1 MFFRAKTLETELS
14 PSSEILV
21 SNFPISCSPNSL
33 YNEER
38 NLLRIQA
45 KERRNQEAH
54 QERETFTADIPL
66 FGEPYKI
73 NKADELSSRIQRM
86 FGNYEEMKEL
96 ITTKSQQNFIGIPNS
111 VMSLIPQR
119 KPDRP
124 LYPEKTGSILPSPFQ
139 NSSHPNK
146 STGPLTLGAPSAGH
160 SLHYQ
165 KAHLRMEPSFQS
177 SGSCSS
183 QRQSQEQSCKNLE
196 VQSSRRQQK
205 NERCI
210 EEDIAHEVQA
220 SLLELSPLL
229 TTLSSPIAPLSPLHS
244 SQHVNSRS
252 RSGSNNKNHRQK
264 SSPSRELAAGT
275 CDNET
280 QDSLNAA
287 GAVPGHTSTQAFP
300 SSLPSKPS
308 AIQKPTAYVR
318 PMDGQDQAP
327 DESPELKPPPEE
339 FHESSYGKVTDQKA
353 NVKINLPKL
362 KIHTEPMEQSF
373 SNEVHCVEEI
383 LKEMTHS
390 WPPPLTA
397 IHTPS
402 TAEPSKFPFPAKE
415 TQHAGSVIQSQK
427 QYDAPSK
434 TVSISQ
440 EGRSTLHDDLQVS
453 NSEDDNDDDD
463 DDQPESVALAH
474 SSSPESGST
483 SDSDSSSDSE
493 SESSSSDSEA
503 NDPPARASTP
513 EPDPQTSNRWLLK
526 HFLKPSES
534 FLEDD
539 RSRGNLQEGKEQGKT
554 FSGSSDSSSKRDC
567 PQPAEGHSKTA
578 SKAPRSAQEVHLP
591 AKRSCQKSPVHVEEP
606 SHKTVGNKQPRK
618 SSKTTVQEEPK
629 RGLTVESEPPGPY
642 GARDQSSKDKPKV
655 KTKVRPKSDNKKEL
669 KPTVLEPFEKKKH
682 KNLHQSTVK
691 AYLDRDAAKD
701 NALEQLPLSPLSQS
715 PRVSATSRPS
725 SPKVSVVV
733 REDLHRDKL
742 PLPNRDK
749 KLLSPLR
756 DCSVPPALVVKIEL
770 ALLSRIPQPPR
781 KGACPK
787 RSDIRESHSMH
798 KHEAEKRSTDAPGKS
813 LKKRKEDTLRNDQ
826 KKVKL
831 DKETKSS
838 SSSGHKDSSKNKI
851 SKLSGESQRKEMPLP
866 PPPLSPAH
874 PTQKPA
880 KTAQKRPKSDGGPC
894 GHPPGP
900 SSSTAK
906 SKESHKDSSS
916 SKHRKLEGKPSESS
930 KDNKSDKVG
939 KAFRYLD
946 AALSFI
952 ECGIAME
959 SDPFPPKP
967 AYTMFAETID
977 LINMRCQAIL
987 YMAMFRYK
995 KDTAIKYSRTLN
1007 EHFKSSSRITQA
1019 PSPSGS
1025 VSSQTGSSASSCGS
1039 GSIGSSV
1046 NVPHFIPT
1054 ITSSFVNITSYF
1066 LYAYDLWE
1074 QADVLARKNKKFF
1087 SELNAAC
1094 FSLSLNSSMAE
1105 LVCYTRQGL
1114 QAKNFSPKFNEKDG
1128 QVERKSQNGLYVVEN
1143 DRPRWKRNGSGNKVT
1158 HPVSGKNILQFIAI
1172 KRKDCGEWA
1181 IPGGMVDPG
1190 EKLSAALKRE
1200 FSEEALNA
1208 LQKTEA
1214 EKEEMEKQLN
1224 RLFSQDHFVVYKGYV
1239 DDPRNTDNAWMET
1252 EAVNYHDESGEVMD
1266 NLHLEA
1272 GDDAGKAC
1280 SREKKSSLE

>member
-1 MFFRAKTLETELS
+1 MASTNAA
-14 PSSEILV
+14 SSK
-21 SNFPISCSPNSL
+21 NGL

-54 QERETFTADIPL
+54 QERETFPADIPL
-66 FGEPYKI
+66 FGKPYKI
-73 NKADELSSRIQRM
+73 NKADELSSRIQKM

-96 ITTKSQQNFIGIPNS
+96 ITTASHQNLIWIPTS

-119 KPDRP
+119 KPDRS
-124 LYPEKTGSILPSPFQ
+124 LFPEKAANVLPPSFQ
-139 NSSHPNK
+139 NSGHPHK
-146 STGPLTLGAPSAGH
+146 PLGPLASGAPSAGN
-160 SLHYQ
+160 SVHYQ
-165 KAHLRMEPSFQS
+165 KAHSRIEPASQSGGS
-177 SGSCSS
+177 SGT
-183 QRQSQEQSCKNLE
+183 QKQGQEQSCKSQE
-196 VQSSRRQQK
+196 VQKSRRQQQK
-205 NERCI
+205 SERCI
-210 EEDIAHEVQA
+210 EEDIAHAVQA

-229 TTLSSPIAPLSPLHS
+229 STLASPIAPLSPLHS
-244 SQHVNSRS
+244 SQRVNSRS
-252 RSGSNNKNHRQK
+252 RSNNKKHRQK
-264 SSPSRELAAGT
+264 SSPSRELSAGT
-275 CDNET
+275 RDNET
-280 QDSLNAA
+280 QDGLSATV
-287 GAVPGHTSTQAFP
+287 AVPAHPSAQTFP
-300 SSLPSKPS
+300 SSLSSKPS
-308 AIQKPTAYVR
+308 AIQQKPTAYVR

-327 DESPELKPPPEE
+327 DESPELKPLPEE
-339 FHESSYGKVTDQKA
+339 YHEPSYGKITNLRASGKTS
-353 NVKINLPKL
+353 LPKL
-362 KIHTEPMEQSF
+362 KISAEPMEQSF
-373 SNEVHCVEEI
+373 SNEAHCVEEI

-440 EGRSTLHDDLQVS
+440 EGRSTLHDDLQIS
-453 NSEDDNDDDD
+453 DSEDGEDDQVSVSDKPSSSSTPPSAPQS
-463 DDQPESVALAH
+463 QPESVALAH

-503 NDPPARASTP
+503 NEPPARASTP

-526 HFLKPSES
+526 HFLKPNES

-539 RSRGNLQEGKEQGKT
+539 RSRGNLQEGKGQGKT
-554 FSGSSDSSSKRDC
+554 FSSSSDNSSKRDC
-567 PQPAEGHSKTA
+567 PQPTDSHSKTA
-578 SKAPRSAQEVHLP
+578 SKAPRSAQDIHLP
-591 AKRSCQKSPVHVEEP
+591 TKRNYQKSPAHVEEP
-606 SHKTVGNKQPRK
+606 FHKTVGNKQPRK
-618 SSKTTVQEEPK
+618 PTKPTVQEEPK

-642 GARDQSSKDKPKV
+642 GVKDLSSKDKPKV

-669 KPTVLEPFEKKKH
+669 KPAALEPSEKKKH
-682 KNLHQSTVK
+682 KSLHQTTVK
-691 AYLDRDAAKD
+691 AFLDRDAAKD
-701 NALEQLPLSPLSQS
+701 NSGGSALEQLPLSPLSQS
-715 PRVSATSRPS
+715 PRVPATSRTS
-725 SPKVSVVV
+725 SPKVAVVA
-733 REDLHRDKL
+733 REDLPRDKVL
-742 PLPNRDK
+742 PPIKDK

-756 DCSVPPALVVKIEL
+756 DCPASPALVVKIDL

-781 KGACPK
+781 KGGCPK
-787 RSDIRESHSMH
+787 RLEVKESHHMH
-798 KHEAEKRSTDAPGKS
+798 KHEADKRSTETPSKS
-813 LKKRKEDTLRNDQ
+813 LKKRKEDILRNDQ

-838 SSSGHKDSSKNKI
+838 SVSSHKESSKSKM
-851 SKLSGESQRKEMPLP
+851 SKLSVETQRKEMPLPLP
-866 PPPLSPAH
+866 PPPLSPVH
-874 PTQKPA
+874 PPQKPA
-880 KTAQKRPKSDGGPC
+880 KTAQKRPKSESGAC
-894 GHPPGP
+894 SQPPGP
-900 SSSTAK
+900 SISTAK

-930 KDNKSDKVG
+930 KSNKGSVEDVPNPFPVPSLPNGTSKPTKPQSKPHKQHPVEFHLKEAKRLKHKADAMSDKVG
-939 KAFRYLD
+939 KAFKYFD

-959 SDPFPPKP
+959 ADPLSPKP

-977 LINMRCQAIL
+977 LIKFIMALKSFADSSTTTPEKIFVVFCMRCQAIL

-1019 PSPSGS
+1019 PSPCVARSTGTPSPLSPMPSPAGS

-1087 SELNAAC
+1087 SELSAAAC
-1094 FSLSLNSSMAE
+1094 SLSLNSSMME
-1105 LVCYTRQGL
+1105 LVHYTRQGL
-1114 QAKNFSPKFNEKDG
+1114 QW
-1128 QVERKSQNGLYVVEN
+1128 L
-1143 DRPRWKRNGSGNKVT
+1143 
-1158 HPVSGKNILQFIAI
+1158 
-1172 KRKDCGEWA
+1172 
-1181 IPGGMVDPG
+1181 
-1190 EKLSAALKRE
+1190 
-1200 FSEEALNA
+1200 
-1208 LQKTEA
+1208 
-1214 EKEEMEKQLN
+1214 
-1224 RLFSQDHFVVYKGYV
+1224 RLE
-1239 DDPRNTDNAWMET
+1239 PNTP
-1252 EAVNYHDESGEVMD
+1252 
-1266 NLHLEA
+1266 
-1272 GDDAGKAC
+1272 
-1280 SREKKSSLE
+1280 

>member
-1 MFFRAKTLETELS
+1 
-14 PSSEILV
+14 SSFSSRIAAPL
-21 SNFPISCSPNSL
+21 L

-402 TAEPSKFPFPAKE
+402 TAEPSKFPFPAKVNRNKNKLL
-415 TQHAGSVIQSQK
+415 GF
-427 QYDAPSK
+427 APLS
-434 TVSISQ
+434 
-440 EGRSTLHDDLQVS
+440 
-453 NSEDDNDDDD
+453 
-463 DDQPESVALAH
+463 QPESVALAH

-513 EPDPQTSNRWLLK
+513 EVRW
-526 HFLKPSES
+526 
-534 FLEDD
+534 
-539 RSRGNLQEGKEQGKT
+539 NLQEGKEQGKT

-813 LKKRKEDTLRNDQ
+813 LKKRKVSGSSWNDTFVQLLKWR
-826 KKVKL
+826 L
-831 DKETKSS
+831 PESS
-838 SSSGHKDSSKNKI
+838 QLSRFPISRI

-930 KDNKSDKVG
+930 KDNKGSVEDVPNPFPVPSLPNGTSKPTKPQSKPHKQHPAEFHLKEAKRLKHKADAMSDKVG

-977 LINMRCQAIL
+977 LIKFIMSLKSFADSSTTTSEKIFLVFCMRCQAIL

-1019 PSPSGS
+1019 PSPCVARSTGTPSPLSPMPSPAGS

-1074 QADVLARKNKKFF
+1074 QADVLARKNKSKAFF
-1087 SELNAAC
+1087 ACVPADVECVTPQSSACPQGHFGTSFGKTILARPFSSLASERISGSRALVGLC
-1094 FSLSLNSSMAE
+1094 LKSLS
-1105 LVCYTRQGL
+1105 R
-1114 QAKNFSPKFNEKDG
+1114 
-1128 QVERKSQNGLYVVEN
+1128 
-1143 DRPRWKRNGSGNKVT
+1143 
-1158 HPVSGKNILQFIAI
+1158 
-1172 KRKDCGEWA
+1172 
-1181 IPGGMVDPG
+1181 
-1190 EKLSAALKRE
+1190 
-1200 FSEEALNA
+1200 
-1208 LQKTEA
+1208 
-1214 EKEEMEKQLN
+1214 
-1224 RLFSQDHFVVYKGYV
+1224 
-1239 DDPRNTDNAWMET
+1239 
-1252 EAVNYHDESGEVMD
+1252 
-1266 NLHLEA
+1266 
-1272 GDDAGKAC
+1272 
-1280 SREKKSSLE
+1280 

>member
-1 MFFRAKTLETELS
+1 MASANTT
-14 PSSEILV
+14 SSKNTYGV
-21 SNFPISCSPNSL
+21 NRGL

-463 DDQPESVALAH
+463 DDQVSDKPSSSSTPPSAPLSQPESVALAH

-930 KDNKSDKVG
+930 KDNKGSVEDVPNPFPVPSLPNGTSKPTKPQSKPHKQHPAEFHLKEAKRLKHKADAMSDKVG

-977 LINMRCQAIL
+977 LIKFIMSLKSFADSSTTTSEKIFLVFCMRCQAIL

-1019 PSPSGS
+1019 PSPCVARSTGTPSPLSPMPSPAGS

-1114 QAKNFSPKFNEKDG
+1114 QW
-1128 QVERKSQNGLYVVEN
+1128 L
-1143 DRPRWKRNGSGNKVT
+1143 
-1158 HPVSGKNILQFIAI
+1158 
-1172 KRKDCGEWA
+1172 
-1181 IPGGMVDPG
+1181 
-1190 EKLSAALKRE
+1190 
-1200 FSEEALNA
+1200 
-1208 LQKTEA
+1208 
-1214 EKEEMEKQLN
+1214 
-1224 RLFSQDHFVVYKGYV
+1224 RLE
-1239 DDPRNTDNAWMET
+1239 PNTP
-1252 EAVNYHDESGEVMD
+1252 
-1266 NLHLEA
+1266 
-1272 GDDAGKAC
+1272 
-1280 SREKKSSLE
+1280 

>member
-1 MFFRAKTLETELS
+1 MAAQS
-14 PSSEILV
+14 
-21 SNFPISCSPNSL
+21 SL

-463 DDQPESVALAH
+463 DDQVSVSDKPSSSSTPPSAPLSQPESVALAH

-930 KDNKSDKVG
+930 KDNKGSVEDVPNPFPVPSLPNGTSKPTKPQSKPHKQHPAEFHLKEAKRLKHKADAMSDKVG

-977 LINMRCQAIL
+977 LIKFIMSLKSFADSSTTTSEKIFLVFCMRCQAIL

-1019 PSPSGS
+1019 PSPCVARSTGTPSPLSPMPSPAGS

-1114 QAKNFSPKFNEKDG
+1114 QW
-1128 QVERKSQNGLYVVEN
+1128 L
-1143 DRPRWKRNGSGNKVT
+1143 
-1158 HPVSGKNILQFIAI
+1158 
-1172 KRKDCGEWA
+1172 
-1181 IPGGMVDPG
+1181 
-1190 EKLSAALKRE
+1190 
-1200 FSEEALNA
+1200 
-1208 LQKTEA
+1208 
-1214 EKEEMEKQLN
+1214 
-1224 RLFSQDHFVVYKGYV
+1224 RLE
-1239 DDPRNTDNAWMET
+1239 PNTP
-1252 EAVNYHDESGEVMD
+1252 
-1266 NLHLEA
+1266 
-1272 GDDAGKAC
+1272 
-1280 SREKKSSLE
+1280 

>member
-1 MFFRAKTLETELS
+1 MASANTT
-14 PSSEILV
+14 SSKNTYGV
-21 SNFPISCSPNSL
+21 NRGL

-463 DDQPESVALAH
+463 DDQVSVSDKPSSSSTPPSAPLSQPESVALAH

-930 KDNKSDKVG
+930 KDNKGSVEDVPNPFPVPSLPNGTSKPTKPQSKPHKQHPAEFHLKEAKRLKHKADAMSDKVG

-977 LINMRCQAIL
+977 LIKFIMSLKSFADSSTTTSEKIFLVFCMRCQAIL

-1019 PSPSGS
+1019 PSPCVARSTGTPSPLSPMPSPAGS

-1114 QAKNFSPKFNEKDG
+1114 QW
-1128 QVERKSQNGLYVVEN
+1128 L
-1143 DRPRWKRNGSGNKVT
+1143 
-1158 HPVSGKNILQFIAI
+1158 
-1172 KRKDCGEWA
+1172 
-1181 IPGGMVDPG
+1181 
-1190 EKLSAALKRE
+1190 
-1200 FSEEALNA
+1200 
-1208 LQKTEA
+1208 
-1214 EKEEMEKQLN
+1214 
-1224 RLFSQDHFVVYKGYV
+1224 RLE
-1239 DDPRNTDNAWMET
+1239 PNTP
-1252 EAVNYHDESGEVMD
+1252 
-1266 NLHLEA
+1266 
-1272 GDDAGKAC
+1272 
-1280 SREKKSSLE
+1280 